1 MTEMSTPPPT
11 AARSDL
17 QRLLLTIAAIS
28 AAADGLIHLNVIG
41 DHLDSTLIAVGF
53 AFMGVTQWLF
63 ALMILTRPSRI
74 IFILGGILHSAM
86 TTIWILSR
94 TTGLWFVTGAEN
106 PAPVGVADLA
116 ANAFSIGV
124 VGATIIGISLSL
136 SRPIDPILLPATIS
150 RLVIA
155 VLLAS
160 ALFLIVPAL
169 LAPHDHGGHASNEP
183 ASETSHSHDHGLGPA
198 VDIGEPDPGDSHPST
213 NSTDH

>member
-1 MTEMSTPPPT
+1 MPARRLTQMTLAEPTDRGMTEMSTPPPT
-11 AARSDL
+11 AAGTDL
-17 QRLLLTIAAIS
+17 RRLLLTIAAVS
-28 AAADGLIHLNVIG
+28 AAAGGLIHLKVVG

-74 IFILGGILHSAM
+74 VLILGGILHSAM

-136 SRPIDPILLPATIS
+136 PPQSTPSSYRRRSPA
-150 RLVIA
+150 
-155 VLLAS
+155 
-160 ALFLIVPAL
+160 
-169 LAPHDHGGHASNEP
+169 G
-183 ASETSHSHDHGLGPA
+183 
-198 VDIGEPDPGDSHPST
+198 
-213 NSTDH
+213 